1 MTTGAADGR
10 YGVRSMV
17 APLRRVLVRRPAV
30 SGDFAG
36 AGWRQPD
43 PAALLRQHEGFCELL
58 DRLGCEVTVV
68 AAADQLVDATYMRDP
83 GLVLGR
89 GAVLF
94 QMIKPVRQAEPPLL
108 GLAMATAGV
117 PVRAR
122 LTGAAHA
129 DGGDFS
135 WLDEQ
140 TLLVGR
146 SYRTN
151 AAGVGQLAGILAAD
165 QVTVRSVDLPHD
177 QGPEHVLHLMSV
189 ISPVADDLA
198 VVFPPLCPVAL
209 LEELADR
216 QVAVVPVPEQE
227 YLTMACNVLPVRPGV
242 VVMLDGNPVTRLALQ
257 RHGCEVH
264 VYAGSEISLKGD
276 GGPTCLT
283 APLWRES

>member
-1 MTTGAADGR
+1 VTADPADGR
-10 YGVRSMV
+10 PGVRSMV
-17 APLRRVLVRRPAV
+17 AALRRVLVRCPAI

-43 PAALLRQHEGFCELL
+43 PAALRQQHDAFCELL
-58 DRLGCEVTVV
+58 DQLGCQVTV
-68 AAADQLVDATYMRDP
+68 AAEADQLVDATYVRDP
-83 GLVLGR
+83 GLVLGD

-94 QMIKPVRQAEPPLL
+94 QMIKPARQAEPPLL
-108 GLAMATAGV
+108 GLALAAAGV

-122 LTGAAHA
+122 LSGAAYA
-129 DGGDFS
+129 DGGDFI

-140 TLLVGR
+140 TLLIGR

-151 AAGVGQLAGILAAD
+151 AVGVSQLAEILAPD

-189 ISPVADDLA
+189 ISPVADQLA

-209 LEELADR
+209 MQELADR
-216 QVAVVPVPEQE
+216 QVTVVPVPEHE

-242 VVMLDGNPVTRLALQ
+242 VVMLDGNPATRTALE

-264 VYAGSEISLKGD
+264 VYAGSEISIKGD

-283 APLWRES
+283 APIWRES